1 MIFELLRFGNVS
13 TFQKIGR
20 HTARGLR
27 LHRGSRETIAAR
39 VVHDQVD
46 GLAVAVW
53 AAVSDLECVGC

>member
-20 HTARGLR
+20 HTACGLG
-27 LHRGSRETIAAR
+27 LHRGRRETIAAS

-46 GLAVAVW
+46 GLAIAV
-53 AAVSDLECVGC
+53 